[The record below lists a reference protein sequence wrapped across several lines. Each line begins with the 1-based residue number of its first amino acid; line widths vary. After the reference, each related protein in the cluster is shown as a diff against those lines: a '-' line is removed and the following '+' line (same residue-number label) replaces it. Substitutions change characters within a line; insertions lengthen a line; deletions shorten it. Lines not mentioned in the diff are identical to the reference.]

1 MGTDVPFTIDPT
13 WSFRELLYNVYGY
26 YTGSGVESTGR
37 RLSVVRTWLSMVGRA
52 RAMRDLEDIERGV
65 GKDKIAETLNISKR
79 TWTNLKAYAKSLPDD
94 DRAGGKT
101 LRAFISYKW
110 DTNEH
115 LGWVEKLA
123 AALRASGIDALLD
136 RWEVKLG
143 ESFTDYMQEH
153 ISTADVIL
161 FVITPDAVKAAEAPK
176 GKGGALKFEVQMMN
190 ARRMVEGTRIIGV
203 YRSGDRPPRYLRDHR
218 YIDFRDDREFEHSL
232 KELVEDLLGRSGPP
246 KLGR

>member
-1 MGTDVPFTIDPT
+1 VPFSMDPA

-37 RLSVVRTWLSMVGRA
+37 RLSIVRMWLSMMGRT
-52 RAMRDLEDIERGV
+52 RAVRDLEEFEISN
-65 GKDKIAETLNISKR
+65 GKDNIPERLKISKR
-79 TWTNLKAYAKSLPDD
+79 TWTNLKAFAKSLPE
-94 DRAGGKT
+94 AENVTKAP

-110 DTNEH
+110 DTKEH
-115 LGWVEKLA
+115 LAWVEKLA

-190 ARRMVEGTRIIGV
+190 ARRIAEGTRIIGV

-232 KELVEDLLGRSGPP
+232 KELVEDLLERSGPP